1 MNSIH
6 NLKSKSGPMSRQ
18 GGFTLIELMI
28 VVAIIGI
35 LASVAIPAYRD
46 YTIKAKLSSLVSSLA
61 GAKAAISICIQQNGG
76 DENVCDSGTNGIPSY
91 TSNSPAPQFYTASNL
106 TVVNGVITLSS
117 LKGIGDGV
125 DGKKLCLRPH
135 DSAARVYWEIESDMS
150 TSDNPVAYGYLFSL
164 NGERGSGMYM
174 GTC

>member
-1 MNSIH
+1 MKCI
-6 NLKSKSGPMSRQ
+6 SKPTSKQ

-46 YTIKAKLSSLVSSLA
+46 YTIKTKLASLVSSVA
-61 GAKAAISICIQQNGG
+61 GAKSAIAICIQENGG
-76 DENVCDSGTNGIPSY
+76 DETVCDSGASGIPHY
-91 TSNSPAPQFYTASNL
+91 ASNSPAPQFYDASDI
-106 TVVNGVITLSS
+106 TVVDGVITLAS

-125 DGKKLCLRPH
+125 DGQKLCLQPH
-135 DSAARVYWEIESDMS
+135 DSAARVYFEIESTIT
-150 TSDNPVAYGYLFSL
+150 TSGNRVAYDYLLSL
-164 NGERGSGMYM
+164 NGERGTATYI